1 MTALLPC
8 PLCGAQEGY
17 SLIDGGDYKRWSVQC
32 MGCGE
37 VLSECRR
44 TYPDGEEETRSDQGD
59 AAWNDAG
66 AYAQSLRDATALA
79 VAAERERCAAICDA
93 QFWRITKWRGG
104 DAAVAAGEC
113 AAEIRK
119 AGGA

>member
-17 SLIDGGDYKRWSVQC
+17 TLIDGGDYKRWSVQC

-79 VAAERERCAAICDA
+79 VAAERERCIWVCVSVCSPGTDRYADGYNQAAIDCE
-93 QFWRITKWRGG
+93 QRIE
-104 DAAVAAGEC
+104 AGT
-113 AAEIRK
+113 
-119 AGGA
+119 